1 MTMLFTAILASS
13 LFLTA
18 HATPQL
24 PTKTLFQSNFKL
36 PASGNALWYR
46 SPSANW
52 VFESL
57 PIGNGYMGAAVFGGV
72 QNDTVLMNLDDLWAG
87 GPFSSPTYNGANWN
101 ASYAP
106 TVHEKLKALRNT
118 IFANGTAPDL
128 NGITTDAGD
137 YGTFSS
143 AGNLVIAR
151 GVGIDYSNYT
161 RWLDMDQ
168 GIIRSTWKE
177 TKNDVRREYICSY
190 PERLCS
196 HMTSSITP
204 FPQVSYAIE
213 TIQGHSNLQLGCQD
227 NSTLVLRGNAGSNGA
242 GMLYEIVGRVQV
254 SKTTGAS
261 TTCSA
266 GVITVSN
273 ATDIW
278 FTWTGG
284 TEYNIDAGTA
294 DQRYSFK
301 GPDPHSSILKRLSSA
316 SSLSY
321 SSFVQRHV
329 KDYTTG
335 TSQNFQL
342 DIGQKPDW
350 SRTTDQLIEDY
361 KEQQLSGQ
369 RGDTGRTL
377 LEWLFFNFGR
387 HLMFGS
393 ARGNLP
399 ANLQGVWS
407 QGSWAPWSGDYH
419 VNINVQMMYWPV
431 ETTGMDVTQ
440 TLWDFIQKTVIP
452 RGSETASILYNV
464 SRGWAMHNEINTF
477 GSTGMKG
484 LDIPNYN
491 PAEWTNYAAGG
502 AWLMTHAWDHFDY
515 TGDVQW
521 LRKQGYPLLK
531 STAEYWLDAL
541 QLDRNTNDGSL
552 VAVPC
557 NSPELPQT
565 TFGCAH
571 WQQLIWELFNSVEKA
586 LQILGTGGEQSF
598 LLEVQKKRVK
608 LDRGL
613 RIGAESQVQ
622 EWKLDFDNSAHL
634 DHRHL
639 SHLTGLYPSY
649 SIASFVP
656 GSDGIKPGGL
666 TRQALLTAST
676 TTLIQRGIG
685 TAPDADAGWG
695 KIWRAACWAQLGN
708 STRFYDQLS
717 YAISRNFAANL
728 FSLYNPFNTAEN
740 TLFQMDA
747 NGGFPAAVL
756 NALIQAPDTQ
766 YLSETLTITL
776 LPALPTSWSQGA
788 LRGVRVRRGLE
799 VDMAWKAGSL
809 TAVTLKAPRLQG
821 GKQIKVIVKGKNLNK
836 ELLVGRG
843 NVIKVL

>member
-196 HMTSSITP
+196 HMTSSTTP
-204 FPQVSYAIE
+204 FPQVSYSIE

-350 SRTTDQLIEDY
+350 SRSTDQLIEDY
-361 KEQQLSGQ
+361 KEQQLS
-369 RGDTGRTL
+369 
-377 LEWLFFNFGR
+377 
-387 HLMFGS
+387 
-393 ARGNLP
+393 
-399 ANLQGVWS
+399 
-407 QGSWAPWSGDYH
+407 
-419 VNINVQMMYWPV
+419 
-431 ETTGMDVTQ
+431 
-440 TLWDFIQKTVIP
+440 
-452 RGSETASILYNV
+452 
-464 SRGWAMHNEINTF
+464 
-477 GSTGMKG
+477 
-484 LDIPNYN
+484 
-491 PAEWTNYAAGG
+491 
-502 AWLMTHAWDHFDY
+502 
-515 TGDVQW
+515 
-521 LRKQGYPLLK
+521 
-531 STAEYWLDAL
+531 DAL

-598 LLEVQKKRVK
+598 LLEVQKKRLR

-656 GSDGIKPGGL
+656 GSDGIKPGSL

-756 NALIQAPDTQ
+756 
-766 YLSETLTITL
+766 
-776 LPALPTSWSQGA
+776 
-788 LRGVRVRRGLE
+788 
-799 VDMAWKAGSL
+799 
-809 TAVTLKAPRLQG
+809 
-821 GKQIKVIVKGKNLNK
+821 
-836 ELLVGRG
+836 
-843 NVIKVL
+843 

>member
-196 HMTSSITP
+196 HMTSSTTP

-622 EWKLDFDNSAHL
+622 
-634 DHRHL
+634 
-639 SHLTGLYPSY
+639 
-649 SIASFVP
+649 
-656 GSDGIKPGGL
+656 
-666 TRQALLTAST
+666 
-676 TTLIQRGIG
+676 
-685 TAPDADAGWG
+685 DAGWG

>member
-1 MTMLFTAILASS
+1 
-13 LFLTA
+13 
-18 HATPQL
+18 
-24 PTKTLFQSNFKL
+24 
-36 PASGNALWYR
+36 
-46 SPSANW
+46 
-52 VFESL
+52 
-57 PIGNGYMGAAVFGGV
+57 
-72 QNDTVLMNLDDLWAG
+72 MNLDDLWAG

-151 GVGIDYSNYT
+151 GGGIDYSNYT

-196 HMTSSITP
+196 HMTSSTTP
-204 FPQVSYAIE
+204 FPQVSYSIE

-294 DQRYSFK
+294 DQHYSFK

-350 SRTTDQLIEDY
+350 SRSTDQLIEDY

-407 QGSWAPWSGDYH
+407 QGSWAP
-419 VNINVQMMYWPV
+419 
-431 ETTGMDVTQ
+431 
-440 TLWDFIQKTVIP
+440 
-452 RGSETASILYNV
+452 
-464 SRGWAMHNEINTF
+464 
-477 GSTGMKG
+477 
-484 LDIPNYN
+484 
-491 PAEWTNYAAGG
+491 
-502 AWLMTHAWDHFDY
+502 
-515 TGDVQW
+515 
-521 LRKQGYPLLK
+521 
-531 STAEYWLDAL
+531 
-541 QLDRNTNDGSL
+541 
-552 VAVPC
+552 
-557 NSPELPQT
+557 
-565 TFGCAH
+565 
-571 WQQLIWELFNSVEKA
+571 
-586 LQILGTGGEQSF
+586 
-598 LLEVQKKRVK
+598 
-608 LDRGL
+608 
-613 RIGAESQVQ
+613 
-622 EWKLDFDNSAHL
+622 
-634 DHRHL
+634 
-639 SHLTGLYPSY
+639 
-649 SIASFVP
+649 
-656 GSDGIKPGGL
+656 
-666 TRQALLTAST
+666 
-676 TTLIQRGIG
+676 
-685 TAPDADAGWG
+685 
-695 KIWRAACWAQLGN
+695 
-708 STRFYDQLS
+708 
-717 YAISRNFAANL
+717 
-728 FSLYNPFNTAEN
+728 
-740 TLFQMDA
+740 
-747 NGGFPAAVL
+747 
-756 NALIQAPDTQ
+756 
-766 YLSETLTITL
+766 
-776 LPALPTSWSQGA
+776 
-788 LRGVRVRRGLE
+788 
-799 VDMAWKAGSL
+799 
-809 TAVTLKAPRLQG
+809 
-821 GKQIKVIVKGKNLNK
+821 
-836 ELLVGRG
+836 
-843 NVIKVL
+843 